1 MQITLVPAVLQA
13 QSLVIAELDNK
24 FVQTAPFGSGASVL
38 DGVGR
43 HEFSA
48 KTMFISLGND

>member
-1 MQITLVPAVLQA
+1 MLVPAVLQA
-13 QSLVIAELDNK
+13 QSLVIAELDK
-24 FVQTAPFGSGASVL
+24 TFVQTAPFGSGASVL